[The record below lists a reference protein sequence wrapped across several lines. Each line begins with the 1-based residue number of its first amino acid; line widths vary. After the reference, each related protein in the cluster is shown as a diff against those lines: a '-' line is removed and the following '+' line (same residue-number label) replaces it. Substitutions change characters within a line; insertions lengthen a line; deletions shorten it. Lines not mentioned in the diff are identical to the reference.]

1 MNFAEIER
9 LDDLQSV
16 LEAKEEI
23 KFMKQ
28 TNGSIV
34 CSYIISCDTTWDTQE
49 ALEARGITF
58 SPSGEV
64 ISRPLHKFFNVNQV
78 PATQADVIDWSKTRR
93 VMLKRDGSMIHT
105 VRAFNDQMRLSS
117 GARFALKSKKSFSS
131 DVAVQAG
138 EWMMVQ
144 PDFINWYDFCNR
156 MVDCNFTAIFEWTS
170 PTARIVVHYPEP
182 SLKLLHI
189 RENVSGKYL
198 TKEEIATV
206 AAHYKI
212 PVVEEDEA
220 IHDLIMTDPAAF
232 VKLVDSV
239 EGIEGWVIQF
249 DDGNMVKLKTK
260 WYMDRHHAMT
270 FIRRRDIAILA
281 LHEEIDD
288 LKSMLVG
295 EGVDISEINE
305 IESEVVARIAML
317 EHQVEDLYNVVK
329 NMDRK
334 TVALTYGKDG
344 ENYKY
349 FKLLMQ
355 RYSGMLP
362 DYKDYFE
369 KNELKEAF
377 DLTQLNLL
385 QTVADL
391 DE

>member
-1 MNFAEIER
+1 
-9 LDDLQSV
+9 
-16 LEAKEEI
+16 
-23 KFMKQ
+23 
-28 TNGSIV
+28 
-34 CSYIISCDTTWDTQE
+34 
-49 ALEARGITF
+49 
-58 SPSGEV
+58 
-64 ISRPLHKFFNVNQV
+64 
-78 PATQADVIDWSKTRR
+78 
-93 VMLKRDGSMIHT
+93 MLKRDGSMIHT